1 MSSRRG
7 PWPAGACVVGLPFE
21 SFLAPQAAFG
31 CHRPWG
37 VGGLGTVSRHPAGA
51 RGGGGGGVAPS
62 GPPSFA
68 VPPLA
73 AVFAGARPARPSAP
87 RLPPAVPFPPCARGP
102 CPLPAPP
109 APPRGSRPVGTGG
122 SRPRP
127 SPRARPRPGDACPGG
142 DPRDA
147 AASARRCALS
157 PRAAAV
163 PRFAPRSSRREG
175 GGGGGSVVR
184 GAGGGGRGRAV
195 RPSPVRASAPV
206 RAPTRPL
213 PNPGRLSAGP
223 RPVRPVTAGSCSPS
237 RPASVSPSLS
247 AARGRR
253 RRRRPRRRRRLLLPE
268 GATGGRRWSVGV
280 LCWCAGKGGRPG
292 AVGRGSLCPL
302 LGTLL
307 AGALAARA
315 RARALRDATSDQ
327 TWRPAEFKHISQRR
341 KRN

>member
-1 MSSRRG
+1 M
-7 PWPAGACVVGLPFE
+7 
-21 SFLAPQAAFG
+21 
-31 CHRPWG
+31 
-37 VGGLGTVSRHPAGA
+37 
-51 RGGGGGGVAPS
+51 
-62 GPPSFA
+62 
-68 VPPLA
+68 
-73 AVFAGARPARPSAP
+73 
-87 RLPPAVPFPPCARGP
+87 
-102 CPLPAPP
+102 
-109 APPRGSRPVGTGG
+109 
-122 SRPRP
+122 
-127 SPRARPRPGDACPGG
+127 
-142 DPRDA
+142 
-147 AASARRCALS
+147 
-157 PRAAAV
+157 
-163 PRFAPRSSRREG
+163 
-175 GGGGGSVVR
+175 
-184 GAGGGGRGRAV
+184 

-247 AARGRR
+247 AARGR

>member
-73 AVFAGARPARPSAP
+73 VVFAGARPARPSAP

-102 CPLPAPP
+102 CPLPAPHAARAPSGRAARARGRVRVRVRAPGTRAP
-109 APPRGSRPVGTGG
+109 AATRGTPRRLPAAARSPPGLRPCRGSRPGA
-122 SRPRP
+122 PAA
-127 SPRARPRPGDACPGG
+127 RAV
-142 DPRDA
+142 
-147 AASARRCALS
+147 
-157 PRAAAV
+157 AV
-163 PRFAPRSSRREG
+163 A
-175 GGGGGSVVR
+175 V
-184 GAGGGGRGRAV
+184 AWWGGGRGRAV

-253 RRRRPRRRRRLLLPE
+253 RPRPRRRRLLLPE

-307 AGALAARA
+307 AGAPAARA
-315 RARALRDATSDQ
+315 RARPPRRDLRSDVAT
-327 TWRPAEFKHISQRR
+327 R
-341 KRN
+341 

>member
-7 PWPAGACVVGLPFE
+7 PWPAGACGVGLPFE

-73 AVFAGARPARPSAP
+73 VVFAGARPARPSAP
-87 RLPPAVPFPPCARGP
+87 AFPLRCLSRRVPAARARFP
-102 CPLPAPP
+102 
-109 APPRGSRPVGTGG
+109 PPRGSRPVGTGG

-184 GAGGGGRGRAV
+184 GGGGRGRAV

-213 PNPGRLSAGP
+213 PNPGRLSAGL

-253 RRRRPRRRRRLLLPE
+253 RPRPRRRRLLLPE
-268 GATGGRRWSVGV
+268 GRRVVGGGR
-280 LCWCAGKGGRPG
+280 
-292 AVGRGSLCPL
+292 
-302 LGTLL
+302 
-307 AGALAARA
+307 
-315 RARALRDATSDQ
+315 
-327 TWRPAEFKHISQRR
+327 
-341 KRN
+341 